1 MVRQRLNGYV
11 SWLCVIAFLFCSER
25 AYAEYYNTVNG
36 RTSHYLGVSVGGG
49 EACNLSGKPMVVHRA
64 GGAANL
70 RLNYEVQW
78 RNWIFGLGVEAQ
90 YQYLRDT
97 VAQFM
102 DTEMRVDIDGEQ
114 VEYGYGYTSYHEHS
128 HNMNVAVPVYFGYN
142 FKHGIYA
149 LTGATFSIPLYSE
162 YNTMAQ
168 MFTQGDYGWDIEPVR
183 SEGNNDFSVLG
194 YYPEQ
199 SYSQRAHYSDFMRVA
214 AMLEIG
220 AWLPVEAK
228 KTKIRMGLYG
238 MYGFRLGT
246 SQQLDLADYSAIDKN
261 PFTQTQSNLQQNIR
275 WNPLNQS
282 KTYITLPGNLEVGLR
297 LTLLFDVTVQK
308 SICRCAE

>member
-1 MVRQRLNGYV
+1 M
-11 SWLCVIAFLFCSER
+11 FLAKP
-25 AYAEYYNTVNG
+25 AYAEYYNVMTG
-36 RTSHYLGVSVGGG
+36 KAHHYLGVSVGGG
-49 EACNLSGKPMVVHRA
+49 EANNLSGKPLVAHQA